1 MSDISINANIT
12 PINVTENTAPSHP
25 TTAPQNKDTDTKAA
39 SEDVVSEE
47 YGPVV
52 SVSDDGDT
60 VRVKNEKNQEGVHDI
75 LQDELNNLKEQESF
89 EMPDFNL
96 HTATTADSQAVAS
109 EADVYEAADSYEYE
123 EAEEQTAST
132 DITSY
137 IGYTDQELKQMY
149 LEGDISQID
158 YNLEMEARE
167 ARREAE
173 ATDANKFNKSVAD
186 SISKISDID
195 RTANTVNVLENGETS
210 STIPDELRIQALQ
223 NFDTV

>member
-12 PINVTENTAPSHP
+12 PINVTDNTAPSHP
-25 TTAPQNKDTDTKAA
+25 TTASKTKDTDTKAA

-75 LQDELNNLKEQESF
+75 LQDELDNLKEQESF

-109 EADVYEAADSYEYE
+109 ESDVYEAADSYEYE

-173 ATDANKFNKSVAD
+173 AAEADTFNKSVAD

-210 STIPDELRIQALQ
+210 NTISDELRIQALQ

>member
-12 PINVTENTAPSHP
+12 PINVTDNTAPSHS
-25 TTAPQNKDTDTKAA
+25 TTASKTKDTDTKAA

-75 LQDELNNLKEQESF
+75 LQDELDNLKEQESF

-109 EADVYEAADSYEYE
+109 ESDVYEAADSYEYE

-173 ATDANKFNKSVAD
+173 ASEADTFNKSVAD

-210 STIPDELRIQALQ
+210 NTISDELRIQALQ